1 MQPIGSSQKKD
12 LLVLEEAKTC
22 GERSLTFTPAVLD
35 VGVRFLKTLEDNDGI
50 EDANFKYVN
59 GTTRREKPENTM
71 TESMFATEKLRLQS
85 SVSQCDPLVTPPKK
99 DSLALEEV
107 KTRGESSDFY
117 RTLSQS
123 FMSDTGPKKC

>member
-1 MQPIGSSQKKD
+1 MMGS
-12 LLVLEEAKTC
+12 KT
-22 GERSLTFTPAVLD
+22 
-35 VGVRFLKTLEDNDGI
+35 
-50 EDANFKYVN
+50 ANFKYVN
-59 GTTRREKPENTM
+59 GTTRREKLENTM
-71 TESMFATEKLRLQS
+71 TESMFATEKLRLLQS